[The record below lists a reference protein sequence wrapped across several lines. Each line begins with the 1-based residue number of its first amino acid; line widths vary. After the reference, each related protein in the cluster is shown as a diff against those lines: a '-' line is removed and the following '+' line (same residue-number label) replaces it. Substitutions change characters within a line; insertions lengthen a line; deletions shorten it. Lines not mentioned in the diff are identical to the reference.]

1 MDLLREFATGSW
13 SLLWKMF
20 AIVVP
25 MMVLLELFEGSRA
38 YRGMVR
44 GWSRIVGWLGFSEQT
59 AAPTLIGFLFG
70 LVYGGGIIV
79 RDAKRHDLG
88 RRQVFLMAL
97 FLSMVHAMIEDSL
110 ILIAVG
116 ASAFWIVVF
125 RTGWAAVVTLALGM
139 VATAWVRW
147 RRRKGRG

>member
-20 AIVVP
+20 AIVIP

-88 RRQVFLMAL
+88 RAAVFPDG
-97 FLSMVHAMIEDSL
+97 FLEHVHAMIE
-110 ILIAVG
+110 IADPHRG
-116 ASAFWIVVF
+116 RAARSGSCF
-125 RTGWAAVVTLALGM
+125 R
-139 VATAWVRW
+139 
-147 RRRKGRG
+147 RGGPLR